1 MIRFNRD
8 VRRRLKDRIMAVLA
22 LVCIILALIP
32 LGSILAT
39 VLARGAGVI
48 NAEFFTDVQPV
59 PCSPG
64 SSIGCQQGG
73 IGNAIVGTLLLLAL
87 SSAIAIPLG
96 LLAGIYLAEYGR
108 GPLATGI
115 RFFADVMTGLPSI
128 VFGLFIFAA
137 FQLAFPGLVFSALAG
152 ALALAFLVVP
162 WVARTSEEA
171 LRLVPGSLREAAL
184 ALGVPKY
191 KVTGRVVLSTA
202 REGIATGALL
212 AMARVGGE
220 TAPLIMTAFGN
231 AFYSTRLDQPI
242 ETMSL
247 VIFNFGTTPYA
258 NWNALA
264 WGAALLLVLMM
275 LGLSVAARFFLRH
288 RFRERR
294 IRA

>member
-1 MIRFNRD
+1 MIRFDRD
-8 VRRRLKDRIMAVLA
+8 ARRHVKDRAMIVLA
-22 LVCIILALIP
+22 LACVVIALVP
-32 LGSILAT
+32 LGSILFT
-39 VLARGAGVI
+39 VIARGASVI
-48 NAEFFTDVQPV
+48 NWEFLTGTQPV

-64 SSIGCQQGG
+64 PGITCTQGG

-108 GPLATGI
+108 GWFAFGI

-128 VFGLFIFAA
+128 VMGLFIFAA
-137 FQLAFPGLVFSALAG
+137 FELAFPGIVFSAIAG
-152 ALALAFLVVP
+152 ALALSVIIIPFI
-162 WVARTSEEA
+162 ARTSEEA
-171 LRLVPGSLREAAL
+171 LRLVPGSIREAAL

-191 KVTGRVVLSTA
+191 KVTARVVLSSA
-202 REGIATGALL
+202 REGLVTGALL

-231 AFYSTRLDQPI
+231 SFYSFRVDQPI
-242 ETMSL
+242 QAMPL
-247 VIFNFGTTPYA
+247 VIFNFATTPYA

-264 WGAALLLVLMM
+264 WGTALLLVLMM
-275 LGLSVAARFFLRH
+275 LGLSIAARVLLRQ

-294 IRA
+294 IGA